1 MGESNVCEEYIMK
14 EKLIG
19 FQILGTAIGCGAGF
33 ALAGSIGMLGGA
45 VCAIVI
51 AGAAAF
57 LLVPQV
63 LRGEEA
69 SPVPSSAP
77 PVSVPPE
84 APSRKPSEAANLDFL
99 SIAEEM
105 AFASQQLIWGIDQY
119 RTVIAQVETL
129 AQNIGAQSETNAS
142 SVEEASA
149 GVEEIAASASRVSDV
164 AQSSLAECENSTK
177 IAADYQNVIRQVS
190 ESIQDVTRTAQQNV
204 EEIESLNEASETI
217 ASFVGKIRA
226 IAAQT
231 NLLALN
237 ASIEAARAGEHGRG
251 FAVVAGEVGKLATES
266 DETTR
271 EIEDIVKNITSKTAA
286 VTAGMR
292 SGSESLTAVEQQ
304 ARTSAG
310 SMKALTDN
318 MTHIEG
324 IVGELCSM
332 SESQRKTT
340 EQMAKAV
347 ESVGQTTVTIAGNTQ
362 EASASIHSQRKSL
375 DEIHDY
381 AQSLLGVADRI
392 QKAAMAFK
400 QPDELVFAVNPF
412 TAPERIRATY
422 VPILKDVAA
431 RAGKRARTIIVAD
444 YDALGRA
451 LADGLADVGW
461 FSPFAYVSASAR
473 SRLQPIVTPEVHHQT
488 SYTGYIV
495 TRKGS
500 GLSTIEDL
508 AGKRFGFVDEKSAS
522 GYVYPKAALIEAG
535 KDPEHFCGSTVFLGS
550 HNNVIRAVEDG
561 TVDGGATYST
571 AFDAAHA
578 GEKLQVIFETAPIPT
593 DVIAAAATLD
603 PALVAAL
610 RKEFEAT
617 KDGTAACA
625 AAMREAEINGFAETD
640 DKAYDVVRKAASIQ

>member
-119 RTVIAQVETL
+119 RSVIAQVETL
-129 AQNIGAQSETNAS
+129 AQSISAQSETNAS
-142 SVEEASA
+142 SIEEASA
-149 GVEEIAASASRVSDV
+149 GVQEIASSAGKVLDV
-164 AQSSLAECENSTK
+164 ARSSLVECEKSTK
-177 IAADYQNVIRQVS
+177 IATDYQSVIRNVS
-190 ESIQDVTRTAQQNV
+190 ESIQGVTQSAQQSV
-204 EEIESLNEASETI
+204 DAIEQLGQASEKI
-217 ASFVGKIRA
+217 ASFVGKIRS
-226 IAAQT
+226 IAEQT

-251 FAVVAGEVGKLATES
+251 FAVVAGEVGKLANES
-266 DETTR
+266 SETTQ
-271 EIEDIVKNITSKTAA
+271 EIESIVKDITTKTEA
-286 VTAGMR
+286 VTTGMR
-292 SGSESLTAVEQQ
+292 TSSESLTSVDAQ
-304 ARTSAG
+304 AQASAESLQG
-310 SMKALTDN
+310 LTDS
-318 MTHIEG
+318 MTHIES
-324 IVGELCSM
+324 IVSELSHM
-332 SESQRKTT
+332 SERQQQTT
-340 EQMAKAV
+340 AQMAQAV

-362 EASASIHSQRKSL
+362 EASDSIHSQRKNL
-375 DEIHDY
+375 EEIHTY
-381 AQSLLGVADRI
+381 AESILDIADRI
-392 QKAAMAFK
+392 QKAAMTFK

-444 YDALGRA
+444 YDALGKA
-451 LADGLADVGW
+451 LAEGLADVGW
-461 FSPFAYVSASAR
+461 FSPFAYVAASER
-473 SRLQPIVTPEVHHQT
+473 SRIQPIVTPSVHHQT

-500 GLSTIEDL
+500 GLDTVDDL

-522 GYVYPKAALIEAG
+522 GYVYPKAALVAAG
-535 KDPEHFCGSTVFLGS
+535 KDPETFFGSTVFLGS
-550 HNNVIRAVEDG
+550 HNNVIGAVEDG

-571 AFDAAHA
+571 AYDAAHA
-578 GEKLQVIFETAPIPT
+578 DEKLQVIFRTDPIPT
-593 DVIAAAATLD
+593 DVIAAAATID
-603 PALVAAL
+603 KTIVTAL
-610 RKEFEAT
+610 REAFEAT
-617 KDGTAACA
+617 KDTNATCA
-625 AAMREAEINGFAETD
+625 AAMREAGIDSFVETN
-640 DKAYDVVRKAASIQ
+640 DKAYDVVRKAASVR